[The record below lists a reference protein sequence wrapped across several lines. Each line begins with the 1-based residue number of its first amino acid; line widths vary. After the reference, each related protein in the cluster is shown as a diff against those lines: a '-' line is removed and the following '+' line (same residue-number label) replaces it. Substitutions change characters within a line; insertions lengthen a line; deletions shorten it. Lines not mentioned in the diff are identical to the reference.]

1 MVVAKYNLED
11 YANLDNIEILSND
24 SIKIINE
31 LSILFANVR
40 QIDGGKRRR
49 NGKRHQENYI
59 DPNFKAT
66 EMLVKKFEGHELL
79 SSEIQVIV
87 NKLAPATYDKL
98 KEEIF
103 NKINEIIEKS
113 DKEQKNSFVTSLVIL
128 LSRSKFYSEINV
140 KLYGELL
147 DKYEIFKNS
156 KKILLNEY
164 KVLSE
169 SIKVVSQ
176 ENYDDFCENNAL
188 NDRRRSMG
196 LFIANM
202 VKNDLLNK
210 EVIFEKILSYQKKLK
225 DNMEIENM
233 KLLNE
238 EITENIYILIVNVI
252 SVLYKDSDWNK
263 VIENVKEATKIIV
276 KEKKSFSSR
285 SKFKHMDII
294 TEYNKFLKDNNIEL

>member
-11 YANLDNIEILSND
+11 YANLDNTEILSND
-24 SIKIINE
+24 SINVINE
-31 LSILFANVR
+31 LSKLFANVK
-40 QIDGGKRRR
+40 QSDGGRRR
-49 NGKRHQENYI
+49 RTGKRYQENYV

-66 EMLVKKFEGHELL
+66 EMMVKKFEGHELL
-79 SSEIQVIV
+79 SSEIQVLV
-87 NKLAPATYDKL
+87 NKLAVSTYDRL

-103 NKINEIIEKS
+103 NKMDEIIEKS
-113 DKEQKNSFVTSLVIL
+113 DKEQKNAFVTSLVIL
-128 LSRSKFYSEINV
+128 LSRSKFCSELNV
-140 KLYGELL
+140 KLYGELI

-176 ENYDDFCENNAL
+176 ENYDDFCDNNAL
-188 NDRRRSMG
+188 NDRRRAMG

-202 VKNDLLNK
+202 VKNDLLSK
-210 EVIFEKILSYQKKLK
+210 KLIIEKILSYQKKLN
-225 DNMEIENM
+225 DNMEMENM

-238 EITENIYILIVNVI
+238 EITENIYILIVNI
-252 SVLYKDSDWNK
+252 FDVLYKDSDWNK
-263 VIENVKEATKIIV
+263 VIENVKEVTKIIV

-294 TEYNKFLKDNNIEL
+294 TEYNKFLKKNNIEL